1 MLTLQTDG
9 PTTYKMCHKCL
20 LKILSPGRPT
30 KCQTDKYFRFKTKMF
45 RYFCF
50 PLFFPL
56 KTIISSRAWIFFCIE
71 VRSIH

>member
-30 KCQTDKYFRFKTKMF
+30 KCTLDLRQKCFVIFVFPYFS
-45 RYFCF
+45 
-50 PLFFPL
+50 L
-56 KTIISSRAWIFFCIE
+56 
-71 VRSIH
+71 